1 MKGKI
6 IQKLRNLFITGL
18 VIFIPL
24 AVTIYVLWI
33 TFNFFDGFLKPLVAA
48 VYGKAIPGI
57 SLLVTLFLILT
68 IGAFARAAIGKS
80 IFDYLDKGVLR
91 IPIVRSIYSTIK
103 GASTAFL
110 MPKQGG
116 FKSVV
121 LVEYPRKRSYALAFT
136 TGLSAGEVQKKTAEK
151 TVNVFVPTSPNPTSG
166 FFLMVPEKDLISLNM
181 SVEEALKFVVSGG
194 LSK

>member
-33 TFNFFDGFLKPLVAA
+33 TFNFLDGFLKPLVAA

-57 SLLVTLFLILT
+57 SLLVTLFLILA
-68 IGAFARAAIGKS
+68 IGAFTRAAIGKS

-103 GASTAFL
+103 SASTAFL

-136 TGLSAGEVQKKTAEK
+136 TGLSAGEVQEKTAEK

>member
-18 VIFIPL
+18 LIFIPL
-24 AVTIYVLWI
+24 AVTVYVLWI
-33 TFNFFDGFLKPLVAA
+33 TFNILDGFLKPVVAA
-48 VYGKAIPGI
+48 VFGNTIPGL
-57 SLLVTLFLILT
+57 SLLVTLFLVLT

-91 IPIVRSIYSTIK
+91 IPIVRSVYSTIK

-110 MPKQGG
+110 MPNQGG

-136 TGLSAGEVQKKTAEK
+136 TGLSAGEVQEKTAEK

-166 FFLMVPEKDLISLNM
+166 FFLMVPEKDLIPLNM

>member
-6 IQKLRNLFITGL
+6 VQKLRNLFITGL

-33 TFNFFDGFLKPLVAA
+33 TFNILDGFLKPLVAA
-48 VYGKAIPGI
+48 VFGKAIPGL
-57 SLLVTLFLILT
+57 SLLVTLFLILA
-68 IGAFARAAIGKS
+68 IGAFARAAIGRS
-80 IFDYLDKGVLR
+80 IFDYLDRGVLR
-91 IPIVRSIYSTIK
+91 IPIVRSVYSTIK

-166 FFLMVPEKDLISLNM
+166 FFLMVPEKDLIPLNM

>member
-6 IQKLRNLFITGL
+6 VQKLRNLFITGL

-24 AVTIYVLWI
+24 AVTIYFLWI
-33 TFNFFDGFLKPLVAA
+33 TFNILDGFLKPLVKA
-48 VYGKAIPGI
+48 VFGTDIPGL
-57 SLLVTLFLILT
+57 SLLVTLLLVLVT
-68 IGAFARAAIGKS
+68 GAFAKAAIGRS
-80 IFDYLDKGVLR
+80 VFDYLDRGVLR
-91 IPIVRSIYSTIK
+91 IPIVRSVYSTIK
-103 GASTAFL
+103 GASAAFL
-110 MPKQGG
+110 IPEQGG

-121 LVEYPRKRSYALAFT
+121 LLEYPRRGIYALAFT
-136 TGLSAGEVQKKTAEK
+136 TGLSAGEVQEKTAER

-166 FFLMVPEKDLISLNM
+166 FFLMVPEKDLIPLKL

>member
-33 TFNFFDGFLKPLVAA
+33 TFNILDGFLKPLVVA
-48 VYGKAIPGI
+48 VYGKAIPGL
-57 SLLVTLFLILT
+57 SLLVTLFLILA

>member
-33 TFNFFDGFLKPLVAA
+33 TFNILDGFLKPLVVA

-121 LVEYPRKRSYALAFT
+121 LVEYPRKKSYALAFT
-136 TGLSAGEVQKKTAEK
+136 TGLSTGEVQKKTAEK

-166 FFLMVPEKDLISLNM
+166 FFLMVPEKDLILLNM

>member
-33 TFNFFDGFLKPLVAA
+33 TFNFFDGFLKPLVVA

-57 SLLVTLFLILT
+57 SLLVTLFLILA

>member
-57 SLLVTLFLILT
+57 SLLVTLFLILA
-68 IGAFARAAIGKS
+68 IGAFTRAAIGKS

-166 FFLMVPEKDLISLNM
+166 FFLMVPEKDLILLTM